1 MADLD
6 VSEDTLPSLS
16 SVLRSGASGL
26 DSDVSGLSGSLA
38 ATRTQWTGLASD
50 AAAVAHAGWAARMR
64 TQTDYAEQLAA
75 AVDRAVT
82 LYQEAETTPLEPLED
97 APAGT
102 TL

>member
-38 ATRTQWTGLASD
+38 SD
-50 AAAVAHAGWAARMR
+50 AAAVAHAGWAARIR

-82 LYQEAETTPLEPLED
+82 LYQEAETTVFRLWSL
-97 APAGT
+97 
-102 TL
+102 

>member
-1 MADLD
+1 MRSMIVADLD

-26 DSDVSGLSGSLA
+26 DSDVSGLSLA

-82 LYQEAETTPLEPLED
+82 LYQEAETTVSRLWSL
-97 APAGT
+97 
-102 TL
+102 

>member
-50 AAAVAHAGWAARMR
+50 AAAV
-64 TQTDYAEQLAA
+64 
-75 AVDRAVT
+75 DRAVT
-82 LYQEAETTPLEPLED
+82 LYQEAETTVFRLWSL
-97 APAGT
+97 
-102 TL
+102 

>member
-50 AAAVAHAGWAARMR
+50 AAAVAHAGWAARIR
-64 TQTDYAEQLAA
+64 TDYAEQLAA

-82 LYQEAETTPLEPLED
+82 LYQEAETTVSRLWSL
-97 APAGT
+97 
-102 TL
+102 

>member
-75 AVDRAVT
+75 ADHG
-82 LYQEAETTPLEPLED
+82 LPPLEPLED

-102 TL
+102 TAL

>member
-1 MADLD
+1 MRSMIVADLD

-38 ATRTQWTGLASD
+38 AARTQWTGLASD

-82 LYQEAETTPLEPLED
+82 LYQEAETTVSRLWSL
-97 APAGT
+97 
-102 TL
+102 

>member
-1 MADLD
+1 MIVADLD

-64 TQTDYAEQLAA
+64 TQTDYAEDYAEQLAA

-82 LYQEAETTPLEPLED
+82 LYQEAETTVSRLWSL
-97 APAGT
+97 
-102 TL
+102 

>member
-1 MADLD
+1 MAGTSRLLGGGTNLVDLMRKGVERPSTLTD
-6 VSEDTLPSLS
+6 VT
-16 SVLRSGASGL
+16 
-26 DSDVSGLSGSLA
+26 GLSGSLA

-82 LYQEAETTPLEPLED
+82 LYQEAETTVSRLWSL
-97 APAGT
+97 
-102 TL
+102 